1 MALVVKVKYEG
12 TLRRFNA
19 FIKEDGSLDLSL
31 DGLRSKISELFHFS
45 PNAQFVITYVDEDN
59 DIVTMVD
66 DSDLLDA
73 FGQGLNP
80 LRVQVSLTNQ
90 NNRGTER
97 RSPSIPST
105 PRSIPSTPRN
115 DEHVQAFDIS
125 NICSDETL
133 KLLPEP
139 AQKTLMK
146 FVKDCPVLSSS
157 AAVSEFVQGI
167 TKLVSTQLGPLLK
180 NQGTTGEGDATQW
193 TNSVPASG
201 EGDATHRTNSVPTAT
216 NDAGVQRIGYI
227 QAVSNDRAGPSAPP
241 VDDPLLKRNRCFE
254 ENMHRTFHKGIQCD
268 GCGMNPIIGPRFK
281 STVKEDYDLCQGCYC
296 EIGNEDDYT
305 RIDRALYRPPRFPR
319 DRPFHGRGPFHKMP
333 SPPFSRCPYIYS
345 APCPPKPANKV
356 FGKLDCRFVQ
366 DVTIFDGTQLAPE
379 TPFTKIW
386 RLRNNGTVPWPQH
399 TQLVRVGGD
408 DLGAGNAVSLEIQ
421 EQGYPVDQEIDAAV
435 DLVAPMQPGRYVS
448 YWRLMAPSGQKFGQR
463 VWVLIQVETQKEELP
478 HLMDLLT
485 LKDADQNNLSQEQN
499 EENKTGGAVFPQ
511 ATYQEGQIM
520 DDKTNFVSQD
530 GSLHESGRDSMV
542 DVSKGETPFFL
553 VEAVDASTL
562 VHGDDVPTVVQGS
575 SSMNTE
581 SMSSALGANSLL
593 FGKQVPVND
602 VQGSSMMNAEYMASA
617 LGPKVFS
624 SGKPVP
630 VNDVSADVTMSA
642 SAPSLLGSGVSLS
655 VGRSAGDVAGIEQK
669 LLHEL
674 EDMGFKHKRLNVEV
688 LRKNNNDIQ
697 KTLDD
702 LCAAAEWDPILEEL
716 QEMGF
721 NDTEM
726 NRKLLAKNEGSVKRV
741 VLDLLS
747 AEKDASVMQSH
758 LSKKAKQS

>member
-12 TLRRFNA
+12 TLRRFSA

-90 NNRGTER
+90 NNRVTER

-115 DEHVQAFDIS
+115 AEHVQAFDIS

-139 AQKTLMK
+139 AQKALIK
-146 FVKDCPVLSSS
+146 FVTDCPVLSSS
-157 AAVSEFVQGI
+157 SAVSDFVQGI
-167 TKLVSTQLGPLLK
+167 TKLVSTHLGPLMK
-180 NQGTTGEGDATQW
+180 NQGAIGERDATQQ
-193 TNSVPASG
+193 TN
-201 EGDATHRTNSVPTAT
+201 NVPTAT
-216 NDAGVQRIGYI
+216 NDAGVQGFGNM
-227 QAVSNDRAGPSAPP
+227 QSGSNDRAGPSAPP
-241 VDDPLLKRNRCFE
+241 VDDPFLKRNRCFE
-254 ENMHRTFHKGIQCD
+254 ENMHRTFHRGVQCD

-281 STVKEDYDLCQGCYC
+281 STVKEDYDLCQGCYS
-296 EIGNEDDYT
+296 ENGNEEEYT

-319 DRPFHGRGPFHKMP
+319 DRLFHGRVPFHKMP
-333 SPPFSRCPYIYS
+333 SPPPFSRCPYIYS
-345 APCPPKPANKV
+345 APCPAKPANKV

-366 DVTIFDGTQLAPE
+366 DVTIFDGTQLAPA

-386 RLRNNGTVPWPQH
+386 RLRNNGTVPWPQQ

-435 DLVAPMQPGRYVS
+435 DLVAPIQPGRYVS

-485 LKDADQNNLSQEQN
+485 LKDAADQNNPSQEKN
-499 EENKTGGAVFPQ
+499 EENKTGGAVFTQ
-511 ATYQEGQIM
+511 ATYQEEQIM
-520 DDKTNFVSQD
+520 DDKMNFVSQVGTLD
-530 GSLHESGRDSMV
+530 ESGRDSMV
-542 DVSKGETPFFL
+542 DISKREAPFFL
-553 VEAVDASTL
+553 VEAVDASTQ
-562 VHGDDVPTVVQGS
+562 VHGEDVPTEVQGS

-581 SMSSALGANSLL
+581 SMSSTLGANRFL

-602 VQGSSMMNAEYMASA
+602 VQGSSRMNAEYVASA
-617 LGPKVFS
+617 LGPNAFS

-630 VNDVSADVTMSA
+630 VNDVSADVTVSA
-642 SAPSLLGSGVSLS
+642 SAPSLLGSEVSLS
-655 VGRSAGDVAGIEQK
+655 LGRSAGDVAGIEQK
-669 LLHEL
+669 RLDEL
-674 EDMGFKHKRLNVEV
+674 EDMGFKHKRLNVEA
-688 LRKNNNDIQ
+688 LRKNNYDIQ

-747 AEKDASVMQSH
+747 TEKDASAMQSH